1 MMKVKINKTLVFLS
15 LLSLVAGFFYSHDLF
30 FIYLKYRDFF
40 PQIIFNW
47 PDANANYFFVKL
59 FTENNTLSFYEP
71 LNIITDNIIH
81 TRSINVLNGSLVPMS
96 WLWPIILWASLAK
109 VFDLFSVLWLNP
121 ILAILSLWLVY
132 AISQY
137 LFKDKNLSFLITAL
151 LAFFAP
157 WLYFANL
164 VMLPSILIIFLYL
177 LSTYLFLYTFSNS
190 RVRGNYG
197 GIVIF
202 SIASVVFA
210 LSVLARPSEFIW
222 LASILLFSVYF
233 NKNKIKT
240 KHYFIFISICLLF
253 TGITL
258 YFNKLVYGAYFS
270 FGYLNLQSDSTNF
283 SSLSSAFG
291 GRYLLNFFLPFAW
304 QTKIF
309 LRNIFYH
316 FILLIWPYWIL
327 VFTALII
334 LRKKVFTLEN
344 IWKKYLLICLVASFL
359 LFIYYAN
366 WDIADQ
372 SVKQYNKI
380 SNSYIRY
387 FLPLYIL
394 WLPIFAKS
402 IQVIFKKYFYQSI
415 IIILLSIFS
424 LHLAFYAS
432 FDGLLVQ
439 KKNINI
445 YYQQFE
451 QVKKIVPQD
460 AIILTIKSDK
470 IFFPAYQVI
479 VPQGDLP
486 LWPRIAKLLTQRSAF
501 YVHDLS
507 DTDLAK
513 EKAVALQ
520 AGIEL
525 KFISELANNFKL
537 EELKL
542 IK

>member
-1 MMKVKINKTLVFLS
+1 MKFRLNKTLIFLS
-15 LLSLVAGFFYSHDLF
+15 LLSLVAGFFYSHDLL
-30 FIYLKYRDFF
+30 FIYLKYLNFF
-40 PQIIFNW
+40 PHIIFNW

-81 TRSINVLNGSLVPMS
+81 TRSINVLSGSLVPMS
-96 WLWPIILWASLAK
+96 WLWPIILWSSFAK
-109 VFDLFSVLWLNP
+109 IFGLFSVLWLNP
-121 ILAILSLWLVY
+121 LLAILSLWLVY
-132 AISQY
+132 GISQH
-137 LFKDKNLSFLITAL
+137 LWQDKNLSILITAL

-177 LSTYLFLYTFSNS
+177 LSAYLFLLSFHKN
-190 RVRGNYG
+190 NF
-197 GIVIF
+197 IIF
-202 SIASVVFA
+202 STASAIFV

-222 LASILLFSVYF
+222 LASILLLSIYF
-233 NKNKIKT
+233 NKAKIQA
-240 KHYFIFISICLLF
+240 KHVFTFFSIFIIF
-253 TGITL
+253 TCITL
-258 YFNKLVYGAYFS
+258 YFNKLVYGNYFS
-270 FGYLNLQSDSTNF
+270 FGYLNFQATDKAIPAQSI
-283 SSLSSAFG
+283 
-291 GRYLLNFFLPFAW
+291 FLPFGW

-309 LRNIFYH
+309 LKNIFYH

-327 VFTALII
+327 VLTALVI
-334 LRKKVFTLEN
+334 LRKKVFALDN
-344 IWKKYLLICLVASFL
+344 IWKKYFIICLVASFL

-402 IQVIFKKYFYQSI
+402 IQIIFNSPRVVAGKYFYQTI

-424 LHLAFYAS
+424 LHLAFYAP

-451 QVKKIVPQD
+451 QVKKLVPQD

-470 IFFPAYQVI
+470 IFFPAYQVV

-486 LWPRIAKLLTQRSAF
+486 LWPRLAKLLTQRPVF
-501 YVHDLS
+501 YVHDLAE
-507 DTDLAK
+507 TDLFK
-513 EKAVALQ
+513 EKAVASQ
-520 AGIEL
+520 ADIE
-525 KFISELANNFKL
+525 FNFVSELANNFRL

>member
-1 MMKVKINKTLVFLS
+1 MKVKINKILIFLS
-15 LLSLVAGFFYSHDLF
+15 LLSLVAGFFYSHDLL
-30 FIYLKYRDFF
+30 FIYLKYLNIL
-40 PQIIFNW
+40 PHIIFNW

-59 FTENNTLSFYEP
+59 FTETNALSFYEP
-71 LNIITDNIIH
+71 LNIITDNILH

-96 WLWPIILWASLAK
+96 WLWSIILWSGIAQI
-109 VFDLFSVLWLNP
+109 FGLFGVLWLNP
-121 ILAILSLWLVY
+121 ILAILSLYLVY
-132 AISQY
+132 GISRY
-137 LFKDKNLSFLITAL
+137 LWQDKNLNILIIAL

-177 LSTYLFLYTFSNS
+177 LSTYLFLYTFANS
-190 RVRGNYG
+190 RVRGNG
-197 GIVIF
+197 KELIFFSLASIIF
-202 SIASVVFA
+202 S
-210 LSVLARPSEFIW
+210 LSVLARPSEAIW
-222 LASILLFSVYF
+222 LASILLLSVYF
-233 NKNKIKT
+233 NKNKIQAKQAFT
-240 KHYFIFISICLLF
+240 FISIFIIF
-253 TGITL
+253 TSLTL
-258 YFNKLVYGAYFS
+258 YFNKLVYGNYFS
-270 FGYLNLQSDSTNF
+270 FGYLNFQATDNAMPAQSI
-283 SSLSSAFG
+283 
-291 GRYLLNFFLPFAW
+291 FLPFGW

-309 LRNIFYH
+309 FKNIFYN

-327 VFTALII
+327 VLAALII
-334 LRKKVFTLEN
+334 LRKKVFSLDN
-344 IWKKYLLICLVASFL
+344 IWKKYLLICLVASLL

-380 SNSYIRY
+380 SNSYVRY

-402 IQVIFKKYFYQSI
+402 IQVIFAKFKFKYFYQSI

-424 LHLAFYAS
+424 LRLAFYAP
-432 FDGLLVQ
+432 FDGLLAQ

-445 YYQQFE
+445 YYQQFA
-451 QVKKIVPQD
+451 QVKNLVPAD

-470 IFFPAYQVI
+470 IFFPSYQVI

-486 LWPRIAKLLTQRSAF
+486 LWPRIAKLLTQRPVF
-501 YVHDLS
+501 YVHDLA
-507 DTDLAK
+507 DIDIAK
-513 EKAVALQ
+513 EKDLASQ

-525 KFISELANNFKL
+525 NFVSELANNFKL

-542 IK
+542 INN

>member
-1 MMKVKINKTLVFLS
+1 MKIKFNKTLIYLS

-30 FIYLKYRDFF
+30 FIYLKYLDFF

-59 FTENNTLSFYEP
+59 FTQTNTLSFYEP

-81 TRSINVLNGSLVPMS
+81 TRSINVLSGSLVPMS

-109 VFDLFSVLWLNP
+109 IFGLFSILWLNP
-121 ILAILSLWLVY
+121 ILAMLSLWLVY
-132 AISQY
+132 AISQN

-177 LSTYLFLYTFSNS
+177 LSAYLFLKSFS
-190 RVRGNYG
+190 VARGKL
-197 GIVIF
+197 IIF
-202 SIASVVFA
+202 SIASAIFV

-222 LASILLFSVYF
+222 LASILLLSIYF
-233 NKNKIKT
+233 NKNKIQI
-240 KHYFIFISICLLF
+240 KHYFTFIIIFLIF
-253 TGITL
+253 TSITL
-258 YFNKLVYGAYFS
+258 YFNNLVYGNYFS
-270 FGYLNLQSDSTNF
+270 FGYLNFQAT
-283 SSLSSAFG
+283 SSAIPAQSI
-291 GRYLLNFFLPFAW
+291 FLPFGW

-309 LRNIFYH
+309 LKNIFYH

-327 VFTALII
+327 VLTALII
-334 LRKKVFTLEN
+334 LRKKVFALEN
-344 IWKKYLLICLVASFL
+344 IWKKYLLICVVASFL

-366 WDIADQ
+366 WDIADM

-380 SNSYIRY
+380 SNSYVRY

-402 IQVIFKKYFYQSI
+402 IQIIFNSPRVVAGKYFYQTI
-415 IIILLSIFS
+415 IIVLLSIFS
-424 LHLAFYAS
+424 LHLAFYAP
-432 FDGLLVQ
+432 FDGLLAQ
-439 KKNINI
+439 KKNIKI

-451 QVKKIVPQD
+451 QVKNLVPAD

-470 IFFPAYQVI
+470 IFFPSYPVI

-486 LWPRIAKLLTQRSAF
+486 LWPRLAKLLTQRPVF
-501 YVHDLS
+501 YVHDLAE
-507 DTDLAK
+507 TDLFK
-513 EKAVALQ
+513 EKAVASQ
-520 AGIEL
+520 ADIE
-525 KFISELANNFKL
+525 FNFVSELANNFKL

>member
-1 MMKVKINKTLVFLS
+1 MMIKRINKIFIFGG
-15 LLSLVAGFFYSHDLF
+15 LLSLVAGFFYSHDLI
-30 FIYLKYRDFF
+30 FIYLKYLDFL
-40 PQIIFNW
+40 PHLIFNW

-71 LNIITDNIIH
+71 LNIITDNILH
-81 TRSINVLNGSLVPMS
+81 TRSINVLNGSLVSMS

-109 VFDLFSVLWLNP
+109 IFGLFTILWLNP
-121 ILAILSLWLVY
+121 ILAIFSLYLVY

-137 LFKDKNLSFLITAL
+137 LFKDKNLSILIAAL
-151 LAFFAP
+151 LTFFAP

-177 LSTYLFLYTFSNS
+177 LTVYLFMKSFSANG
-190 RVRGNYG
+190 GNL
-197 GIVIF
+197 ITF
-202 SIASVVFA
+202 SIASLIFS
-210 LSVLARPSEFIW
+210 LGVLARPSEAIW
-222 LASILLFSVYF
+222 LFSILLLSVYF
-233 NKNKIKT
+233 NKNKIKIQ
-240 KHYFIFISICLLF
+240 HYFVFSLIFLIF

-258 YFNKLVYGAYFS
+258 YFNKLVYGSYFS
-270 FGYLNLQSDSTNF
+270 FGYLNLQKTADTIPVYAGISQF
-283 SSLSSAFG
+283 W
-291 GRYLLNFFLPFAW
+291 YQIFLPFGW

-309 LRNIFYH
+309 LKNIFYH
-316 FILLIWPYWIL
+316 FILLIWPYWLL
-327 VFTALII
+327 VLTALII
-334 LRKKVFTLEN
+334 LRKKVFSLDN
-344 IWKKYLLICLVASFL
+344 IWKKYLIICLVVSCL

-380 SNSYIRY
+380 SNSYVRY

-402 IQVIFKKYFYQSI
+402 IQVLFKKYSYQSV

-424 LHLAFYAS
+424 LHLAFYAP
-432 FDGLLVQ
+432 FDGLLAQ
-439 KKNINI
+439 KKNIDI
-445 YYQQFE
+445 YYRQFKE
-451 QVKKIVPQD
+451 VKKLVPAD

-470 IFFPAYQVI
+470 IFFPEYSVI

-486 LWPRIAKLLTQRSAF
+486 LWPRIAKLLAQRPVF

-507 DTDLAK
+507 ETDLLK
-513 EKAVALQ
+513 EKSAAAQ
-520 AGIEL
+520 ADIEL
-525 KFISELANNFKL
+525 NFVSDLANNFKL

-542 IK
+542 INN